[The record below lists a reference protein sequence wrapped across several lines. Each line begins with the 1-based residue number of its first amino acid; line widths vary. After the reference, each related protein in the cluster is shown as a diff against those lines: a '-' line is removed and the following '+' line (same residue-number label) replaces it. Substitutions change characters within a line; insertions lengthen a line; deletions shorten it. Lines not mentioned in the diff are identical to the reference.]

1 MTLSYSLDEVNRW
14 YDYSIG
20 IPFSGNLDI
29 AIPNNILTIIYYGIL
44 LFFPMLYCYDYFHDN
59 FPSQSLNNLTL
70 PEASHSSAT
79 ERPMEIL
86 DEVIFP
92 YQGGRQAQ
100 AAVRL
105 DGGGHRS
112 SRLNS
117 EKIGISWVFY
127 WFLW

>member
-1 MTLSYSLDEVNRW
+1 MLIVHTNSYSMT
-14 YDYSIG
+14 I
-20 IPFSGNLDI
+20 FH
-29 AIPNNILTIIYYGIL
+29 NNHY
-44 LFFPMLYCYDYFHDN
+44 N
-59 FPSQSLNNLTL
+59 NNLTL
-70 PEASHSSAT
+70 PEASHSSAIT

-86 DEVIFP
+86 DEVIFS

-117 EKIGISWVFY
+117 EKIGISWVF
-127 WFLW
+127 